1 MHLYNLA
8 LFNCT
13 KSLTPGFAA
22 LYCVH
27 AEKFADAWSETS
39 HEISD
44 AHRTWG
50 KEGCY
55 HTARD
60 DKAGPPSSST
70 SIYRLQVN
78 LSLASCWLSPSMDG
92 WWVQERRRRTKKKK
106 KKKETTMTTT
116 RMRGTD
122 SEGMM
127 ARRVHAN
134 GPWQAPPPPP
144 PWSFSQ
150 QGRQMDTWRDT
161 TAIVFREAMVYHSFR
176 AEESG
181 EIYLRSSELDTGSP
195 DFKQD

>member
-134 GPWQAPPPPP
+134 GPWQAPPPP
-144 PWSFSQ
+144 S
-150 QGRQMDTWRDT
+150 M
-161 TAIVFREAMVYHSFR
+161 IVFSAGASDGHMTRYHSHCFQR
-176 AEESG
+176 GNGVPQLQSRRIWWNISQE
-181 EIYLRSSELDTGSP
+181 LRIRYRFSR
-195 DFKQD
+195 F